1 MRCDDPISAEPRGT
15 VTGLPDEAAIA
26 EFCAG
31 KFPYLFSAPF
41 VALRWPHGVDP
52 ERGTA
57 PADSGTCSTVRWD
70 PSGLGVGERAPRSL
84 WARRAMH
91 LDLFFRPARGAV
103 AVTVC
108 VAGLPARCALA
119 ENA

>member
-15 VTGLPDEAAIA
+15 VTALPDEAAIA
-26 EFCAG
+26 EFCAS

-41 VALRWPHGVDP
+41 VALRWSHGVDP

-70 PSGLGVGERAPRSL
+70 PSGLGVGERARDL
-84 WARRAMH
+84 NGRAQPC
-91 LDLFFRPARGAV
+91 LLICFFDLRG
-103 AVTVC
+103 
-108 VAGLPARCALA
+108 GRLP
-119 ENA
+119 